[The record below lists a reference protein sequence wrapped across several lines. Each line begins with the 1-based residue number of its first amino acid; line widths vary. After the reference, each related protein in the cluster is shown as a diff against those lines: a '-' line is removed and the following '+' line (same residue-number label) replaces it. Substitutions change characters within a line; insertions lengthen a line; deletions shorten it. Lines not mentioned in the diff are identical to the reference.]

1 MAKQAKRRRARAA
14 EEPRAERT
22 NAGRE
27 PDRRQDLAMI
37 VWLLAPERIE
47 TLRRRLIDGTA
58 GAIEPFL
65 YTRAYDGP
73 LDSEPSLIWV
83 ASEPLAAA
91 EAGHTP
97 ADPPKA
103 EGRETNP
110 AGGGKTES
118 ESGNGIRWDKR
129 AMDVRRAARALVEDP
144 EYQESLRRRL
154 DDGKAPQMM
163 RLLLQWPAMKSHDPR
178 ELWRGK
184 PPLAYGSKYL
194 PWDPRADPLRER
206 AQRMIEAKAREEEAR
221 ARQAGDAR
229 AQQAAREKPAA
240 LPPADASDP
249 DELELV
255 DPADYDLPRYR
266 DT

>member
-14 EEPRAERT
+14 EEPRAERM

-47 TLRRRLIDGTA
+47 TLRRRLIDGAA

-65 YTRAYDGP
+65 YTLAYDGP
-73 LDSEPSLIWV
+73 LDSGPPVIWV
-83 ASEPLAAA
+83 ASEPLAA

-129 AMDVRRAARALVEDP
+129 AMEVRRAARALVEDP

-178 ELWRGK
+178 ELRRGK
-184 PPLAYGSKYL
+184 PPLVVGSMKYL

-206 AQRMIEAKAREEEAR
+206 AQRMIEAKARQEEEAR
-221 ARQAGDAR
+221 ARPAAPDK
-229 AQQAAREKPAA
+229 QAAATPEDPEEAEQLVCVYRPEFDE
-240 LPPADASDP
+240 PPAP
-249 DELELV
+249 
-255 DPADYDLPRYR
+255 PYR
-266 DT
+266 SR